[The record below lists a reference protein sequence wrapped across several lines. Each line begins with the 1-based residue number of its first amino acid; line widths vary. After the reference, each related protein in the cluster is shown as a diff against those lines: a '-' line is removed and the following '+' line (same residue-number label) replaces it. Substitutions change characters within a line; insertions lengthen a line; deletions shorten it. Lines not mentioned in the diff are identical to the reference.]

1 MNPIVKILN
10 LIKEHIN
17 AFLTPEALFV
27 GIKILLIALV
37 IYFTSYVVSFILKKL
52 FLRLQK
58 NNSFWDDILVKSLI
72 EPLITFIVLFG
83 ISVILDVSN
92 ILDAEKKIEI
102 LSMMRSVSIV
112 VCITWFVLSCV
123 SLSEDRYISLKKLK
137 HQTVDYS
144 SLDVAVKLL
153 RVSILI
159 TAMLVV
165 MDAVGVDIKGILA
178 FAGIG
183 GVAVALSA
191 KELLSNFFGTILIY
205 ADKPFIRGETI
216 RFPDKV
222 EGMVEKISW
231 RVTAIRTLDKTLLF
245 VPNAT
250 FSTIAIENC
259 SRMTHRRIKEVISI
273 AITHADKFSKITAL
287 IKDMLFEHP
296 QVDTKQR
303 VYVNFD
309 SFSDHSI
316 NFVIYAFTTATDV
329 VEFSTVKQDIIL
341 KAIEIISKNG
351 ASIANPTRTIKIDNS
366 SDVDDKLINKK
377 KRGNI

>member
-10 LIKEHIN
+10 LVKEHIN

-27 GIKILLIALV
+27 GIKVLLIALV
-37 IYFTSYVVSFILKKL
+37 IYFTSYVVSFFLKKL

-83 ISVILDVSN
+83 ISVILDISN
-92 ILDAEKKIEI
+92 VLDSEKKIEI
-102 LSMMRSVSIV
+102 LGMMRRVSVV

-123 SLSEDRYISLKKLK
+123 SLSEDRYISRKKLK

-144 SLDVAVKLL
+144 SIDVAVKLL

-165 MDAVGVDIKGILA
+165 MDVVGVDIKGILA

-259 SRMTHRRIKEVISI
+259 SRMTHRRIKETIGI
-273 AITHADKFSKITAL
+273 AITHADKFSVITSY
-287 IKDMLFEHP
+287 IKKMLLEHP
-296 QVDTKQR
+296 QIDTKQR
-303 VYVNFD
+303 IYVNFD

-316 NFVIYAFTTATDV
+316 NFVIYAFTTATDLV
-329 VEFSTVKQDIIL
+329 DFSSVKQDIIL

-351 ASIANPTRTIKIDNS
+351 ASIAHPTRTIKIDNS
-366 SDVDDKLINKK
+366 IDDDNKLTNKK
-377 KRGNI
+377 KRGNT

>member
-17 AFLTPEALFV
+17 AFLTPELLFIA
-27 GIKILLIALV
+27 IKILLIALV
-37 IYFTSYVVSFILKKL
+37 IYFTSYVVRFILRKL
-52 FLRLQK
+52 LLRLQK

-72 EPLITFIVLFG
+72 EPIVTFIVLFG
-83 ISVILDVSN
+83 ISIILDISN
-92 ILDAEKKIEI
+92 VLDVEKKVEI
-102 LSMMRSVSIV
+102 LSMMRSISIV
-112 VCITWFVLSCV
+112 VCITWFALSCV
-123 SLSEDRYISLKKLK
+123 SLSEDRYISRKKLK
-137 HQTVDYS
+137 HQTVDYN

-165 MDAVGVDIKGILA
+165 MDAVGMEIKGILA

-183 GVAVALSA
+183 GVAIALSA
-191 KELLSNFFGTILIY
+191 KELLSNFFGTVLIY

-222 EGMVEKISW
+222 EGIVEKISW

-259 SRMTHRRIKEVISI
+259 SRMTHRRIKEVIGI
-273 AITHADKFSKITAL
+273 PVMHAEKLNKITEQV
-287 IKDMLFEHP
+287 KSMLLAHP
-296 QVDTKQR
+296 QIDTKQR
-303 VYVNFD
+303 IYVNFD

-316 NFVIYAFTTATDV
+316 NFVIYAFTTATDLV
-329 VEFSTVKQDIIL
+329 DYSIVKQDVIL
-341 KAIEIISKNG
+341 QSVEIIRKSG
-351 ASIANPTRTIKIDNS
+351 ANIAHPTRTIKIDNS
-366 SDVDDKLINKK
+366 AEIDNKTISKKSNKK
-377 KRGNI
+377 R